1 MAVQVGERP
10 DTAFRPAQV
19 RFSSRPERL
28 LVAGGLVAA
37 AAVHVPVAV
46 AHLVEVPYLGY
57 AFYLLVVLDAA
68 AAGSVLVEDRLP
80 VWAALAALNLV
91 AVLAFVTSRTV
102 GLPGAADD
110 KGDWR
115 NSAGLASL
123 AAELLVVTVAAL
135 VLSRRAG
142 LTRPTRST

>member
-10 DTAFRPAQV
+10 DTAVRPAPV
-19 RFSSRPERL
+19 RFSSRPQRL
-28 LVAGGLVAA
+28 VVAGGLVAA

-46 AHLVEVPYLGY
+46 AHLVQVPYLGY
-57 AFYLLVVLDAA
+57 GFYLLVVLDAA

-80 VWAALAALNLV
+80 VWVGLAGLNLF
-91 AVLAFVTSRTV
+91 AVLAFVTSRAI

-110 KGDWR
+110 KGDWL
-115 NSAGLASL
+115 NAAGIASV
-123 AAELLVVTVAAL
+123 AAELLVVAVAAL